1 MGSGGVTR
9 ELASFS
15 MRDINA
21 SQYSRIDPV
30 RSPEGPNIGLVTYLA
45 LYTQVNDFG
54 FLEAPY
60 HQVVNKSGKMMIS
73 DEIVYLSADDEE
85 DHKITHAS
93 VEISDKGELVQ
104 EWVPIRHMNDF
115 LEGPNTDVE
124 YIDVV
129 PRQVIG
135 TSASLIPFIAH
146 DEANRALMG
155 THMQC
160 QAVPLLKP
168 EAPIVGT
175 GMEHDVASAMNRTV
189 VARHAG
195 VVEFVDANKIVV
207 KIDAKEKDHAKMVA
221 KVNDDERIQISGDT
235 ETYAVEKSFP

>member
-93 VEISDKGELVQ
+93 VEISDKGELTQ

-175 GMEHDVASAMNRTV
+175 GMEATVAMAMNSTV
-189 VARHAG
+189 PARHAG
-195 VVEFVDANKIVV
+195 TV
-207 KIDAKEKDHAKMVA
+207 KYIDATRVVIDIDKKELDHAKVLA
-221 KVNDDERIQISGDT
+221 TTGEDERIIID
-235 ETYAVEKSFP
+235 